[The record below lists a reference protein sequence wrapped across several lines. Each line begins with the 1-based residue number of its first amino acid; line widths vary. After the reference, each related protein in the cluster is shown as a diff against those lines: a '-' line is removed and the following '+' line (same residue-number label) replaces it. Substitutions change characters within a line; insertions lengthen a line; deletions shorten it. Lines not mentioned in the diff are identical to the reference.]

1 MTRTVRRSLAA
12 SVAALSLLVLAG
24 CGGGDDDSASDAG
37 SGSSTSASAS
47 TSESAEASETPSE
60 SEDAGDSGQA
70 AGEEISPEEF
80 SKVIQTAI
88 DDATTANVTI
98 STGGAGGVGGIE
110 GTGQID
116 YDADPAEVQMT
127 ATIAQAGDIDMI
139 LVGKKL
145 YLKGAA
151 FGGGDKW
158 VEIALDDP
166 NSPLGAIGD
175 QLDPAASLEKLT
187 QGIQTATFVGE
198 EDVDGDTLEHY
209 TATVDTQVLLQD
221 LPAEAQGTS
230 GLPPTVDYDMW
241 FDEDGLF
248 RKFSVEMGSLGTSE
262 GTFDDWGTDVD
273 IEAPP
278 ASEVTTVPG
287 M

>member
-24 CGGGDDDSASDAG
+24 CGGNDDDSASDGG

-47 TSESAEASETPSE
+47 TSESAEAESSETAE
-60 SEDAGDSGQA
+60 SEGDEGQA
-70 AGEEISPEEF
+70 AGEEISGEEF

-88 DDATTANVTI
+88 DEATTANVTI
-98 STGGAGGVGGIE
+98 STGAAGGVGGIE

-116 YDADPAEVQMT
+116 YEADPAEVKMT
-127 ATIAQAGDIDMI
+127 ATIAQAGDIEMI
-139 LVGKKL
+139 LVGTKL

-151 FGGGDKW
+151 FGAGDKW
-158 VEIALDDP
+158 VELPLDDP

-175 QLDPAASLEKLT
+175 QLDPAASLQKLT
-187 QGIQTATFVGE
+187 KGIQTATFVGE
-198 EDVDGDTLEHY
+198 EDVDGDTLDHY
-209 TATVDTQVLLQD
+209 TATVDTKVLLED
-221 LPAEAQGTS
+221 LPPEAQGSS
-230 GLPPTVDYDMW
+230 GLPATVDYDMW

-262 GTFDDWGTDVD
+262 GTFSDWGTDVD

-278 ASEVTTVPG
+278 ASEITSMPG